1 MTREQGPEP
10 NWRVRGQVLIGVGLF
25 LVLLMGAIAWNL
37 APMVLRPGEE
47 VDGSTFTGT
56 AEQGRIFLG
65 LLALVGLFGAVS
77 VANGAWMMATG
88 RRSRVGVRVFLL
100 ILAPLFVLGWA
111 IKRGMV

>member
-1 MTREQGPEP
+1 MERDRGSEP
-10 NWRVRGQVLIGVGLF
+10 NWRARGGVLVAVGLF

-37 APMVLRPGEE
+37 APMVARPGEE

-56 AEQGRIFLG
+56 AEQGRIIMG
-65 LLALVGLFGAVS
+65 LFALVGLFGAVS

-111 IKRGMV
+111 IKRGLV

>member
-1 MTREQGPEP
+1 MERDRGSGP
-10 NWRVRGQVLIGVGLF
+10 NWRARGGVLIAVGLF
-25 LVLLMGAIAWNL
+25 LVLLMGGIAWNL

>member
-1 MTREQGPEP
+1 MTREQEP
-10 NWRVRGQVLIGVGLF
+10 SPDWRIRGRVLVAVGLF
-25 LVLLMGAIAWNL
+25 LVLFMGAIAWNL

-56 AEQGRIFLG
+56 AEQGQMFLG
-65 LLALVGLFGAVS
+65 LFALVGLFGAVC
-77 VANGAWMMATG
+77 VANGAWMIATG

-111 IKRGMV
+111 IKRGML

>member
-1 MTREQGPEP
+1 MRG
-10 NWRVRGQVLIGVGLF
+10 RVLAAVGLF
-25 LVLLMGAIAWNL
+25 LVLFMGAIAWNM

-56 AEQGRIFLG
+56 AAQGHIFLG

-88 RRSRVGVRVFLL
+88 RRSRVGVRVFVL
-100 ILAPLFVLGWA
+100 IVAPLFVLGWA
-111 IKRGMV
+111 IKRGLV